1 MNTTTRES
9 TLDDPSIN
17 LGDPAYY
24 NNRELSWLNFNKRV
38 LEEAMDDRNVLLE
51 RYKFLAIFS
60 SNLDEFFMVR
70 VAGLVDQRKAG
81 YQRPENKAGL
91 TPTEQ
96 LSAITKITHELIKEH
111 DSTYIHQLTPLL
123 AKEYVGFRSI
133 SELSQQELFFLEDH
147 FNEHIFPV
155 LTPLA
160 VDAYR
165 PFPMLLNKSL
175 NLGIVLKEYGSSSEK
190 MNSTEKFAIVQVP
203 SVIKRYI
210 ELPSNSTNRN
220 FVLLEDVISHFIDQ
234 LFRGYE
240 IKSVTAFRITR
251 NADLDIHEDEAD
263 DLLIE
268 IEEELKKRK
277 WGAPVRLEV
286 QDQVHDQQ
294 VVDYLMKELEIHIKD
309 VYFVQAPLDLTFM
322 FSFYHTIQSTH
333 PHLVDETFTPQL
345 PIDLINTKDI
355 FEAALKQDLLLHHP
369 YESFEPI
376 MEFISKAA
384 DDPNVQ
390 SISQTLYRVS
400 GNSPIIQ
407 SLKRA
412 AENGK
417 QVTVLVELKARFDE
431 HNNVQWAKELE
442 KAGCHVIYGMTHVKI
457 HSKITLVVRHRENK
471 MERFVHLGTGN
482 YNDATARTYTD
493 MGLVTTNEQIGIDA
507 TNYFNYLSGHM
518 EKPKYHHLIVS
529 PFDIRDQF
537 IQLIDQEMNYHQQF
551 GDGYI
556 IAKMNSLS
564 DKKLIMKLY
573 EASRVGVKID
583 LIVRGICCLRPGIKG
598 VSEHIKVRSI
608 VGKFLEHTR
617 IYYFHQHGEK
627 KIYLSSADLMTRNM
641 DHRVEILFPILS
653 HRLKERV
660 YHVLEVI
667 LKDNVKAREQDSS
680 GEYHYV
686 ERKSDEIE
694 INSQLM
700 LSQIDYP
707 TNQIEEKKSTSGL
720 KNLLAKVSL
729 SIDHLKKLFHF
740 KKQS

>member
-1 MNTTTRES
+1 MNVPTI
-9 TLDDPSIN
+9 DYN
-17 LGDPAYY
+17 LSAPAFY
-24 NNRELSWLNFNKRV
+24 NNRELSWLDFNLRV
-38 LEEAMDDRNVLLE
+38 LEEAIDDRNALLE

-96 LSAITKITHELIKEH
+96 LSAITKITHELIEKQ
-111 DSTYIHQLTPLL
+111 DSTYINQLTPLL
-123 AKEYVGFRSI
+123 AKEHVRFVSI
-133 SELSQQELFFLEDH
+133 SDLSQQDLLFLEDH

-175 NLGIVLKEYGSSSEK
+175 NLGIVLKENASSCEMK
-190 MNSTEKFAIVQVP
+190 NSKEKFAIVQVP

-210 ELPSNSTNRN
+210 ELPTNDTTRS
-220 FVLLEDVISHFIDQ
+220 FVLLEDVISRFIDQ
-234 LFRGYE
+234 LFKGYE

-268 IEEELKKRK
+268 IEAELKKRK

-286 QDQVHDQQ
+286 QNQVHDPQ
-294 VVDYLMKELEIHIKD
+294 VVDYLIKELEIHIKD
-309 VYFVQAPLDLTFM
+309 VYFVQAPLDLTFI

-333 PHLVDETFTPQL
+333 PHLVDEAFIPKV
-345 PIDLINTKDI
+345 PIDLIETKDI
-355 FEAALKQDLLLHHP
+355 FEAALKQDLLFHHP

-376 MEFISKAA
+376 IEFISKAA
-384 DDPNVQ
+384 DDPDVQ

-431 HNNVQWAKELE
+431 RNNVQWAKELE

-457 HSKITLVVRHRENK
+457 HSKITLIVRHRNNNI
-471 MERFVHLGTGN
+471 ERFVHLGTGN
-482 YNDATARTYTD
+482 YNDATAMTYTD
-493 MGLVTTNEQIGIDA
+493 MGLLTTNERIGIDA
-507 TNYFNYLSGHM
+507 VNYFNYLSGYM

-529 PFDIRDQF
+529 PFDIRDEF
-537 IQLIDQEMNYHQQF
+537 MRLIDQEIAYHQQF

-564 DKKLIMKLY
+564 DKKLIKKLY
-573 EASRVGVKID
+573 EASRAGVKID
-583 LIVRGICCLRPGIKG
+583 LIVRGICCLRPGIKD

-617 IYYFHQHGEK
+617 IYYFHHHGEK
-627 KIYLSSADLMTRNM
+627 KIFLSSADLMTRNM

-653 HRLKERV
+653 HELKDRI
-660 YHVLEVI
+660 YQVLE
-667 LKDNVKAREQDSS
+667 LNLQDNAKAREQDST
-680 GEYHYV
+680 GQYHYV
-686 ERKSDEIE
+686 ERKSGEVE

-700 LSQIDYP
+700 LCQIDHP
-707 TNQIEEKKSTSGL
+707 TKPTEEIKEIKE
-720 KNLLAKVSL
+720 
-729 SIDHLKKLFHF
+729 
-740 KKQS
+740 